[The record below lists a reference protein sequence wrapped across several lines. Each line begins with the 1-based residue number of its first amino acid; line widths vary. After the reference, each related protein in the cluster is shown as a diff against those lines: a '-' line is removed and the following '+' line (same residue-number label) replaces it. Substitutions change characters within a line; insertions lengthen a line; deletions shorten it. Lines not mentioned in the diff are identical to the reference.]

1 MPTPTDISAAAQRLA
16 GIVNNTPVMTSRTL
30 NEICGCEVYL
40 KCENYQRVGAF
51 KFRGAYNAVSQ
62 LTDEQKA
69 KGVVTHS
76 SGNHAQGLA
85 LAAKLN
91 GVKATIVMPEDSPP
105 VKKAATAG
113 YGADIVTC
121 PAVDREKVSAALVKK
136 HGYTL
141 IHPYDNDHI
150 IAGQGTAAWELF
162 EEVGELD
169 TLFVP
174 VGGGGLISG
183 SALATAVKSPNCRV
197 VGVEPQAG
205 DDANRSWRNQEIV
218 SLDSVPDTIADGL
231 RTRFIGE
238 RNMAIMQEYVHDM
251 TTIDEDAILET
262 LEFLWTRMKIVVE
275 PSSAAALAP
284 LFTGQYQSNGKRVGV
299 ILSGGNVD
307 FKAIVPLL
315 AARKAAPANQEPTS
329 ILTPPRKPAPRPR
342 VLVCDPID
350 SAGLEILAKT
360 AVIDHQPNISA
371 EALLEQ
377 ISSVH
382 AVIVD
387 KETKISEGIIENGI
401 HLRAIGCL
409 GASLD
414 NIDVSTARSM
424 GVSVVNVPSSG
435 SVAIAEHVLGWML
448 ALASRFADGRLAGKT
463 IGIIGFGRVGRQ
475 VARRARAFD
484 MRVLVNQPRL
494 TPELALAAG
503 VEATDLVDLLKQSD
517 FVSIHVRHNEKTNP
531 ILGAEEMALMK
542 SSASVI
548 NPGQTELVDEAA
560 LLTALMNGRLSD
572 AAVPEFPPDQD
583 NMDETAQQLRNH
595 PRVMVV
601 PHATTIVG
609 NRQRDA
615 AISIA
620 NQITAVLEKKRPSE
634 TLSLELVPAEL
645 VMPHEQVDDKRV
657 ARLMNRLEE
666 DGLLANPPITTFWKG
681 KYVVL
686 DGATRSTAFK
696 RLEYPYLIVQ
706 VVPPD
711 EGRFQLHTWYHAIS
725 SGQRVTPRTFADLQQ
740 HLQTI
745 PGVVFESLPTAQV
758 SQIFQDERTM
768 CYFLDREGQTTV
780 AKVAEGYDR
789 LAVMNDLVSSYTRW
803 GNVERTLL
811 TDLPRLL
818 SQFPQITAVAV
829 FPQFQPETVF
839 DVASRGGLVPAGL
852 TRFVIPGR
860 ILRLNAD
867 LSRLKQDEPLQAKR
881 FWFNEFLEE
890 KLARSRL
897 RYYEEP
903 VVLLDE

>member
-1 MPTPTDISAAAQRLA
+1 MLTPQDISTAAKRLA
-16 GIVNNTPVMTSRTL
+16 GIANHTPIMTSRTL

-85 LAAKLN
+85 LAAKLL
-91 GVKATIVMPEDSPP
+91 GVKATLVMPEDSPP
-105 VKKAATAG
+105 IKKAAAAG
-113 YGADIVTC
+113 YGAEIVTC
-121 PAVDREKVSAALVKK
+121 SAINREKVAAELSEQ

-141 IHPYDNDHI
+141 IPPYDNEHI

-162 EEVGELD
+162 ADVGELD

-183 SALATAVKSPNCRV
+183 CALATAVKSPNCRV

-205 DDANRSWRNQEIV
+205 DDANRSWRKQEIV

-231 RTRFIGE
+231 RTRFIGKH
-238 RNMAIMQEYVHDM
+238 NLAVMQKYVHDM
-251 TTIDEDAILET
+251 TTIDDDAILET
-262 LEFLWTRMKIVVE
+262 LDFLWTRMKIVVE
-275 PSSAAALAP
+275 PSAAAALAP
-284 LFTGQYQSNGKRVGV
+284 LFTRQYQSNGKRVGV

-307 FKAIVPLL
+307 FQAIVPLL
-315 AARKAAPANQEPTS
+315 TARQATPEAQEPTAM
-329 ILTPPRKPAPRPR
+329 LLLPHKPASRPH

-360 AVIDHQPNISA
+360 AVIDHQPHIS
-371 EALLEQ
+371 EEVLLEQ
-377 ISSVH
+377 ISNFH

-387 KETKISEGIIENGI
+387 KETKINEEIIENGI
-401 HLRAIGCL
+401 NLRAIGCL

-414 NIDVSTARSM
+414 NIDISTARSM

-435 SVAIAEHVLGWML
+435 SVAIAEHVLSWML
-448 ALASRFADGRLAGKT
+448 ALSSRFADGRLAGKT
-463 IGIIGFGRVGRQ
+463 IGIIGFGRVGQQ

-503 VEATDLVDLLKQSD
+503 VEATDLIDLLKQAD
-517 FVSIHVRHNEKTNP
+517 FVSLHVRHNEKTNP
-531 ILGAEEMALMK
+531 ILGAEEIALLK

-548 NPGQTELVDEAA
+548 NPGHTELVDEEALLAA
-560 LLTALMNGRLSD
+560 LLNGRLSD

-583 NMDETAQQLRNH
+583 HIEELAQQLRNH

-620 NQITAVLEKKRPSE
+620 QQITAILEKKRPNE

-645 VMPHEQVDDKRV
+645 VVPHEEVDDKRV
-657 ARLMNRLEE
+657 ARLMNRLEK
-666 DGLLANPPITTFWKG
+666 DGLLANPPITTYWDG

-686 DGATRSTAFK
+686 DGATRSTALK

-725 SGQRVTPRTFADLQQ
+725 GGQRVTPRTFADLLQ
-740 HLQTI
+740 HLETI
-745 PGVVFESLPTAQV
+745 PGVIFESQPAAYV
-758 SQIFQDERTM
+758 SQIFQDKNSM
-768 CYFLDREGQTTV
+768 CYFLDREGSTTV

-789 LAVMNDLVSSYTRW
+789 LTVMNNLVSSYTKW

-811 TDLPRLL
+811 TDMPRLL

-829 FPQFQPETVF
+829 FPQFNPETVF
-839 DVASRGGLVPAGL
+839 NVASQGGLVPAGL

-860 ILRLNAD
+860 ILRLNVD
-867 LSRLKQDEPLQAKR
+867 LARLKQDEPLQAKR